1 MKDSKANKAHYRKLR
16 AEIADMLGFKGDPDK
31 LSIDQAMRLDTVFA
45 LKLSLDEM
53 RGRLYR
59 GEPIDVSEMRS
70 LADTL
75 ERYLPAQPK
84 PEPALDPSDDP
95 HARLMR
101 RIDDWIS
108 NHETERAEKAA
119 DRAAQGLPP
128 LPEDY
133 ESAVAELDRIHQK
146 GNPAA
151 LAFWA
156 EPDAKAAPAPD
167 GERTIDPPT
176 SAITPPGEQ
185 TGGRNLRTG
194 PQVGPDNPKPPVTID
209 GKALPP
215 GAQIVNGRIVPIPP
229 QAKPG
234 HVTEAQ
240 RQAVNA
246 NRALDHQ
253 IMNAPSRVAGEPAPS
268 LGQETWRG
276 HTWRFEPRFS
286 R

>member
-1 MKDSKANKAHYRKLR
+1 MTGKKTDGTQFKRVRKEL
-16 AEIADMLGFKGDPDK
+16 AEMLGYSGDPDK
-31 LSIDQAMRLDTVFA
+31 LPIDQTMRLDAVFS

-59 GEPIDVSEMRS
+59 GEPIDVTEMRAV
-70 LADTL
+70 ADTL
-75 ERYLPAQPK
+75 ERYLPKQ
-84 PEPALDPSDDP
+84 PEPEPVLNPRDDP
-95 HARLMR
+95 HGRLMKV
-101 RIDDWIS
+101 IDAWIA
-108 NHETERAEKAA
+108 NHEAERAERAA
-119 DRAAQGLPP
+119 ERAAQGLDA
-128 LPEDY
+128 LPDTLE
-133 ESAVAELDRIHQK
+133 EAHAEIERLRVA
-146 GNPAA
+146 NPDA
-151 LAFWA
+151 LKFWA
-156 EPDAKAAPAPD
+156 APELPAPE
-167 GERTIDPPT
+167 GERAIDVPT
-176 SAITPPGEQ
+176 SAIVPPSEQ
-185 TGGRNLRTG
+185 TGGRNLRTR
-194 PQVGPDNPKPPVTID
+194 PAVGPDDPKPPVTID